1 MELISGETKQTAE
14 ALGPVFVLQVSEALT
29 VGSFISCLLAVLTPV
44 LNRQICHKR
53 FRLNCI
59 VPPPPSVKDTECQ
72 EPLSIKQDVLA
83 PDTREAG
90 YRSTP
95 WEIDS
100 ITENAFHFISRV
112 ILIGM
117 LRNSGAITTRL

>member
-1 MELISGETKQTAE
+1 M
-14 ALGPVFVLQVSEALT
+14 LQVSEALT
-29 VGSFISCLLAVLTPV
+29 VGSFISCLLPVFTSV

-59 VPPPPSVKDTECQ
+59 VTPPFESSLLSKTRSVR
-72 EPLSIKQDVLA
+72 SALA

-117 LRNSGAITTRL
+117 LRNSEAITTRL